1 MIGNGNQY
9 LQTVQ
14 AIKNIDTARQKL
26 GSGSQDVVRTRM
38 YISHIHDWQQIAKG
52 HSEYFAKVRPA
63 TTMVQVSRFIDSDIL
78 IEIEA
83 EVVAECEQQPCDQR
97 NLERIK
103 FRLVLV

>member
-1 MIGNGNQY
+1 MNGNGNQY

-14 AIKNIDTARQKL
+14 AIKNIDAARQKL
-26 GSGSQDVVRTRM
+26 GSGSQDVVRTWIYVSNIDDRRQVSKGNSE
-38 YISHIHDWQQIAKG
+38 YIAKI
-52 HSEYFAKVRPA
+52 RPA

-83 EVVAECEQQPCDQR
+83 EVVAECDQQPCDQR
-97 NLERIK
+97 NLEQIK